1 MSKEAT
7 GSSRSR
13 IISLLDDNSFVEVGA
28 RITARSTDF
37 NIKEH
42 EEAGDGVI
50 TGYGTIDGNLVFI
63 YSQDSAVL
71 GGSVG
76 EMHAKKISAIYQKA
90 VRMGAP
96 VIGLVDCSGLR
107 LQESTDALEAFGSI
121 YAAEAKASGIIPQI
135 TAVFGNCGG
144 GMAVASAMSDFVF
157 LEDNSRLFVNS
168 PNALEGSDEKKL
180 DIAAPKYQK
189 EETGVADFVGTQEE
203 IFDSIR
209 KLVMILPSNNLE
221 IAPEVEMTDD
231 LNRLTEN
238 LSADRTEKV
247 IEAVADNGRVFELK
261 KDYEPNMITAFIRLN
276 GETTGVIANCAERID
291 PEDPENVVTYEKALS
306 ARGAEKAAYFLE
318 YCDAFAIPVLTLVNV
333 NGYKKSELSERKIG
347 RSAAKLNFAY
357 ADADVP
363 MVTVITGEAF
373 GTSAITMGSRSIGAD
388 IVLAWEGAKIGTMP
402 AKAAVSI
409 MYADELEKAEK
420 KADFLK
426 EKVEEFEKRT
436 GTAEAAAR
444 RGYVDDIIKVSETR
458 ERILAAFEML
468 YSKNEDAA
476 PRKRGTI

>member
-1 MSKEAT
+1 MSMEAT
-7 GSSRSR
+7 VSSRSR
-13 IISLLDDNSFVEVGA
+13 ILTLLDDNSFVEMGA
-28 RITARSTDF
+28 HVTARSTDF
-37 NIKEH
+37 NIKAH
-42 EEAGDGVI
+42 EAAGDGVV
-50 TGYGTIDGNLVFI
+50 TGYGTIGGVLVFI

-76 EMHAKKISAIYQKA
+76 EMHAKKIYEVYRKA

-135 TAVFGNCGG
+135 TAVFGTCGG

-157 LEDNSRLFVNS
+157 LEKNSQLFVNS

-180 DIAAPKYQK
+180 DIAAPKYQA
-189 EETGVADFVGTQEE
+189 EETGMADFVGTEEE
-203 IFDSIR
+203 IFIGIR
-209 KLVMILPSNNLE
+209 RLVTMLPANNLE
-221 IAPEVEMTDD
+221 LPPVMESKDD

-238 LSADRTEKV
+238 ISANDTV
-247 IEAVADNGRVFELK
+247 HLIETVADNGIVFELK
-261 KDYEPNMITAFIRLN
+261 KEYEPNMITAFIRLN
-276 GETTGVIANCAERID
+276 GEITGVIANCYQRTD
-291 PEDPENVVTYEKALS
+291 KEDPEKVETYGAVLS
-306 ARGAEKAAYFLE
+306 ARGAEKAAYFVE

-333 NGYKKSELSERKIG
+333 NGYKKTELSERKVA
-347 RSAAKLNFAY
+347 RSVAKLNFAY
-357 ADADVP
+357 ADADIP

-373 GTSAITMGSRSIGAD
+373 GTAAITMGSRSVGAD
-388 IVLAWEGAKIGTMP
+388 IVYAWEDAKIGTMP

-409 MYADELEKAEK
+409 MYADELEKAPK

-426 EKVEEFEKRT
+426 EKIEEYESRT
-436 GTAEAAAR
+436 GTAIAAAK

-458 ERILAAFEML
+458 ERIIAAFEML